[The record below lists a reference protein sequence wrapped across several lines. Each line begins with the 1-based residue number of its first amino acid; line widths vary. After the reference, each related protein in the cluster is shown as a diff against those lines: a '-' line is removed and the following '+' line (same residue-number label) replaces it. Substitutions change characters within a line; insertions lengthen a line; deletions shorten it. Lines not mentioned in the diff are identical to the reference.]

1 MLLLVFLE
9 LCKYDNDFYCE
20 KKLSYC
26 VYHLKD
32 IPKRKSKICIWYNKI
47 IVDSHLSENL

>member
-20 KKLSYC
+20 KKLNYC
-26 VYHLKD
+26 VYPLKD
-32 IPKRKSKICIWYNKI
+32 IPKRKSKIYIYDI
-47 IVDSHLSENL
+47 IKK